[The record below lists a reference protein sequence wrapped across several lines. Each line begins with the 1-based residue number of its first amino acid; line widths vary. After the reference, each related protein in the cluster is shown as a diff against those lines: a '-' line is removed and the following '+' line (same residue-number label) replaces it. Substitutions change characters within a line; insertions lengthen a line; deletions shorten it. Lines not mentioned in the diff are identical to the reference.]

1 MNHDFFNKSLTTL
14 NKNNKK
20 SFWLLEKC
28 LNKNNLSSMV

>member
-20 SFWLLEKC
+20 KFFIIRKMF
-28 LNKNNLSSMV
+28 KQK